1 MIETAKKAKEAA
13 AKLAVAS
20 TKVKN
25 KALNKI
31 GEALINHQ
39 DEILNANALDL
50 KNAQEKGVSESLQ
63 DRLKLNEARIKE
75 MAVAL
80 EEIVA
85 LKDPVGEIVSGWLLP
100 NGLKV
105 SQVRVPLGVVGVIYE
120 ARPNVTVDASALALK
135 AGNAVILRGG
145 SLAEHSNRV
154 LVKIIAEAC
163 QQAGLPLTAVQ
174 AISSTE
180 RSSVLELIKLDR
192 FVDLVVPRGGA
203 ELIKTV
209 TENATVP
216 VLFAGA
222 GNCHIY
228 IHLDADFDMAE
239 NIVINAKVQ
248 RPSVCNAVETV
259 LVHSNLV
266 DSFLPRL
273 LESLEAQNVTVF
285 GCPRTQEV
293 SPNVKPAT
301 EADWF
306 TEYLD
311 LKLAVKVV
319 DSLEEAINHINFYGT
334 KHSEAIITKSYQA
347 AKKFTQEVDA
357 AAVYVNASTRFTDGG
372 QFGLG
377 AEIGIS
383 TQKLHARGPMG
394 LKALTSVKYVI
405 DGDGQIRS

>member
-1 MIETAKKAKEAA
+1 MLKEAKEAA
-13 AKLAVAS
+13 AVLAVAS
-20 TKVKN
+20 TKIKN
-25 KALNKI
+25 QALNNI
-31 GEALINHQ
+31 SEALINYQ
-39 DEILNANALDL
+39 DDILNANAVDL
-50 KNAQEKGVSESLQ
+50 EQAKAKGVSESLF
-63 DRLKLNEARIKE
+63 DRLMLNEARIKE

-85 LKDPVGEIVSGWLLP
+85 LKDPVGEVIAGWQLP
-100 NGLKV
+100 NGLKIY
-105 SQVRVPLGVVGVIYE
+105 QTRVPLGVVAVIYE

-145 SLAEHSNRV
+145 SLAAKSNAA
-154 LVKIIAEAC
+154 LVKIISQAC
-163 QQAGLPLTAVQ
+163 QESGLPAAAVQ
-174 AISSTE
+174 AVADTN
-180 RSSVLELIKLDR
+180 RAAVTELIKQDKYI
-192 FVDLVVPRGGA
+192 DLVVPRGGPD
-203 ELIKTV
+203 LIKTV

-228 IHLDADFDMAE
+228 VHCDADFDMAE
-239 NIVINAKVQ
+239 NIIINAKVQ

-259 LVHSNLV
+259 LVHQDLT
-266 DSFLPRL
+266 DSLLPRL
-273 LESLEAQNVTVF
+273 LESLEAQKVTVY
-285 GCPRTQEV
+285 GCPVTQSV
-293 SPNVKPAT
+293 SNKVKPAT
-301 EADWF
+301 EEDWY

-319 DSLEEAINHINFYGT
+319 NSLEEAIKHINHYGT
-334 KHSEAIITKSYQA
+334 KHSEAIITKSYEA
-347 AKKFTQEVDA
+347 TKKFQKEVDA

-394 LKALTSVKYVI
+394 LKALTSVKYI
-405 DGDGQIRS
+405 IEGDGQIRS